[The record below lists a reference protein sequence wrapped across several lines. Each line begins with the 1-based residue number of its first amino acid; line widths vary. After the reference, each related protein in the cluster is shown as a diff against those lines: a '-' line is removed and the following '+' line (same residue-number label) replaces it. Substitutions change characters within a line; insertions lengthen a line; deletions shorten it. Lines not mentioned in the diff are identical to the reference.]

1 MADAASGARETRRT
15 IDAVWR
21 IEAPAL
27 IAGLTRMVRDVGLAE
42 DLAQDAL
49 LAALETWPRSGVPD
63 NPGAWLTTTAQRRAI
78 DRFRREARLAERHAQ
93 VARELEREL
102 AAAEADPTAAAAT
115 TAQTGDDLLGLI
127 FMCCHP
133 VLSIEARVALTLRL
147 LGGLT
152 SDEIARAF
160 LTPRATVQ
168 QRIARAKRTLS
179 AANVPFEVPA
189 GEHLAERLPAV
200 LGVIYLVFN
209 EGYSATAGEDWVRP
223 ELCEDAQRLGR
234 VLAALMPREPEVHGL
249 LALMEL
255 QASRLRARRGP
266 DGTPVLLNDQDR
278 SRWDLLL
285 IGRGLKALD
294 RAEALSDGGLGP
306 YALQAAIAACHARAR
321 TPEQTDWER
330 IVALYDAL
338 AALTRSP
345 VVELNR
351 AVAVA
356 MAFGPAAGLEL
367 VDALAEAR
375 ELAGYHLLPSV
386 RADLL
391 ERLGRREEAYVELTR
406 AAGLTANERERALLL
421 ERAAG
426 VAGGGTAPPPRAR

>member
-1 MADAASGARETRRT
+1 MGASASNGGPGIRRT

-49 LAALETWPRSGVPD
+49 VVALEKWPQSGVPD
-63 NPGAWLTTTAQRRAI
+63 NPGAWLMATAKHRAI
-78 DRFRREARLAERHAQ
+78 DALRRGTRLEHKQEQIAHAIETDLD
-93 VARELEREL
+93 AGSS
-102 AAAEADPTAAAAT
+102 DPTADAAA
-115 TAQTGDDLLGLI
+115 QQVGDDLLGLI

-133 VLSIEARVALTLRL
+133 VLSTEARVALTLRL

-152 SDEIARAF
+152 TDEIARAF
-160 LTPRATVQ
+160 LTPRATVA
-168 QRIARAKRTLS
+168 QRIVRAKRTLS
-179 AANVPFEVPA
+179 AARVPFEVPA
-189 GEHLAERLPAV
+189 GEELAERLPAV

-209 EGYSATAGEDWVRP
+209 EGYSATAGPDWTRP
-223 ELCEDAQRLGR
+223 ELCEDALRLAR
-234 VLAALMPREPEVHGL
+234 ILAELMPREPEVHGL
-249 LALMEL
+249 AALLEL

-266 DGTPVLLNDQDR
+266 SGEPVLLLDQDR

-285 IGRGLKALD
+285 IGRGLRALD
-294 RAEALSDGGLGP
+294 RAEALSGALGP
-306 YALQAAIAACHARAR
+306 YTLQAAIAACHARAR
-321 TPEQTDWER
+321 TPEQTDWVR
-330 IVALYDAL
+330 IVALYDGL
-338 AALTRSP
+338 AQLTGSP

-367 VDALAEAR
+367 VDALADEPA
-375 ELAGYHLLPSV
+375 LAGYHLLPSV

-391 ERLGRREEAYVELTR
+391 ARLGRRDEAYAEVTR
-406 AAGLTANERERALLL
+406 AAGLTGNERERALLL
-421 ERAAG
+421 ARAATLA
-426 VAGGGTAPPPRAR
+426 AG